1 MQTAVADD
9 AERSSEFSVSGG
21 LTVSAGF
28 AGLTKTAAW
37 TPIRVRLPA
46 GESATRLR
54 VWAADTED
62 QPVGSPWQ
70 DFTTTAAGELEAT
83 VHIRLG
89 RPDGQ
94 LAVELADADGSRAP
108 QTVDI
113 AAPLPQSASL
123 VLVLGDLTAASRGV
137 RLLEDDDGWRPTVV
151 TATVDDLPGSSS
163 LDFDAADAVVV
174 CGSVCPL
181 PEPVFKALDGWI
193 RDGGRLVFLA
203 GDSLEK
209 LAAADTVDLFR
220 QLFRRRTSPSGWFG
234 VKAHW
239 PQFQQ
244 IMADEEV
251 CGLFNFRRYLHI
263 ERRDRLAQAISWVI
277 AQQSSAWISFHT
289 PNDEPR
295 YDFDAIRNA
304 LNVIDAHSADWK
316 QFFATHGIEPLSI
329 IYEDLVA
336 TPDATVES
344 VLAHCGL
351 TRDPTL
357 ARHTEQPTRQAS
369 HRNEIW
375 AQRYRADIAT
385 KAAPDER

>member
-1 MQTAVADD
+1 MTAWDQFGPDYDFPEYPGQPMSYLIATTPRCGSHHLGHLLT
-9 AERSSEFSVSGG
+9 ATGMLGSPLEYFSKG
-21 LTVSAGF
+21 
-28 AGLTKTAAW
+28 
-37 TPIRVRLPA
+37 
-46 GESATRLR
+46 RLR
-54 VWAADTED
+54 D
-62 QPVGSPWQ
+62 
-70 DFTTTAAGELEAT
+70 
-83 VHIRLG
+83 
-89 RPDGQ
+89 
-94 LAVELADADGSRAP
+94 
-108 QTVDI
+108 
-113 AAPLPQSASL
+113 
-123 VLVLGDLTAASRGV
+123 
-137 RLLEDDDGWRPTVV
+137 WR
-151 TATVDDLPGSSS
+151 
-163 LDFDAADAVVV
+163 
-174 CGSVCPL
+174 
-181 PEPVFKALDGWI
+181 
-193 RDGGRLVFLA
+193 
-203 GDSLEK
+203 EK
-209 LAAADTVDLFR
+209 LAASDTVDLFR